1 MEFEFISDHWSIIKE
16 YAGIYS
22 ITTKWDLTKLDNN
35 EIDTIIGYIPR
46 NKNIKIN
53 CEDRIKYIWNNIDK
67 SKLFNVYDNF
77 KSKLNVIQS

>member
-1 MEFEFISDHWSIIKE
+1 MEFISDHWSIIKE

-35 EIDTIIGYIPR
+35 EIDCIIGYIPR

-53 CEDRIKYIWNNIDK
+53 SEDRIKYIWKNINK
-67 SKLFNVYDNF
+67 YKLFNVYYNF
-77 KSKLNVIQS
+77 KSKLDQIQI